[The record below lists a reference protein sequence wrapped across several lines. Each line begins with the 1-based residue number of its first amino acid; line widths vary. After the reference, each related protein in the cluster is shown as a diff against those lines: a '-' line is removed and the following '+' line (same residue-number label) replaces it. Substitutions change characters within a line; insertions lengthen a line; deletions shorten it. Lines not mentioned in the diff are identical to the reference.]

1 MTYVPP
7 SSHSIV
13 FQAAC
18 SEAIDAS
25 MRPIRHRVIYRL
37 ARRFHVHDAD
47 KYNPKVASELNELF
61 AATWGQ
67 ARDEMASPP
76 SIPVSERLVESRF
89 VELIARDPQWRTLVL
104 EEVVQERRWSDLW
117 SRGYEFFFDR
127 LRSLF
132 EKLVSPHHPAARRT
146 TGALTSFAAVLL
158 AIWAPTKI
166 PGNSR
171 FYENTLQPLLKPFQS
186 KYEIPVEL
194 TPKAQGDAV
203 FHLKVIADD
212 KDLIASIKPIVK
224 PDQLSMTLHPT
235 LSAPLRITPQIQ
247 YPSEG
252 LGNPAAPATKPQGL
266 PVHLIPAIDLPLL
279 PKGLW
284 DPNSGLTVSVTELD
298 SPAKPQS
305 TSEGASIS
313 DRPATPKGAF
323 LKESLAPDM
332 PGRPLD
338 KIEAD
343 LGALNKSLET
353 LGGDFQASKTDPQSN
368 LATLQQSQNSI
379 HSIATNQ
386 GRTMVINASPNSVHS
401 VMLQWFG
408 EDKKPAFCA
417 MSFDVGNVSKENV
430 DLSFTKEVCSS
441 NTSLVDQLPRKLVLG
456 PSAPQ
461 QLGPW
466 MLSVDE
472 TRRHRL
478 FQHAA
483 ILRFTWQAASPS
495 KTLSTQVTQKLP

>member
-7 SSHSIV
+7 SSPSIV

-158 AIWAPTKI
+158 A
-166 PGNSR
+166 
-171 FYENTLQPLLKPFQS
+171 
-186 KYEIPVEL
+186 
-194 TPKAQGDAV
+194 QGDAV

-284 DPNSGLTVSVTELD
+284 DPNSGLKVSVTELD